1 MFLHAWP
8 VRLVAAALVA
18 ASLVAGCASEP
29 SARAPAPS
37 QQDSVAGQI
46 ENGRSTR
53 NDVVGLLGEPWSRV
67 TDANGLEQWVY
78 WSTEEVGGRYAHTR
92 IVVEFG
98 PEGTVRRVA
107 SSRVAP

>member
-1 MFLHAWP
+1 M
-8 VRLVAAALVA
+8 VAAAIA
-18 ASLVAGCASEP
+18 AACICGAGCAARTEP
-29 SARAPAPS
+29 GRPAPS
-37 QQDSVAGQI
+37 QPAPVAGQI
-46 ENGRSTR
+46 ENGRSTPD
-53 NDVVGLLGEPWSRV
+53 DVFALMGEPTSLM

-98 PEGTVRRVA
+98 PDGTVRRVS